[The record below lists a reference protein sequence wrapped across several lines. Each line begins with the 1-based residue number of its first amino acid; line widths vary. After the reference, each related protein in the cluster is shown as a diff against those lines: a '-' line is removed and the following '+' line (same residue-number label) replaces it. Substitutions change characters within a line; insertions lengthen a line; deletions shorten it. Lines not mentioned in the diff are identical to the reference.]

1 MGDIK
6 ITDNS
11 SLAVTGEDGHNPVH
25 VEIDGSTVEI
35 KGTDK
40 YPFYINAL
48 QNIAPI
54 AAHIK
59 EVNHI
64 DPLSVES
71 LFVSQVRNIEPLR
84 ITKFNVT
91 NLPLVNLA
99 VRQIPAVDLNV
110 RRLPAVSV
118 GTHQVFDLPSNYMVR
133 ARLLGFEVFR
143 LQLSGRTRIEP
154 QERFRRE
161 QEKAD
166 NRSFPTV
173 ATAGNSA
180 IPSIRKEKDS
190 TYTAPGVERHHPMAQ
205 SPRGSSLR
213 VGHGVYHGAPPR
225 AHMKPGLRVSR
236 SGSSLSSG
244 D

>member
-1 MGDIK
+1 MDIK
-6 ITDNS
+6 IDS
-11 SLAVTGEDGHNPVH
+11 GSRVELTGENGPDPVH

-173 ATAGNSA
+173 ATAGNPA

-190 TYTAPGVERHHPMAQ
+190 TYTAPGVERHRPMAQ
-205 SPRGSSLR
+205 SPRGSGLR

-236 SGSSLSSG
+236 GGSSLSSG
-244 D
+244 G